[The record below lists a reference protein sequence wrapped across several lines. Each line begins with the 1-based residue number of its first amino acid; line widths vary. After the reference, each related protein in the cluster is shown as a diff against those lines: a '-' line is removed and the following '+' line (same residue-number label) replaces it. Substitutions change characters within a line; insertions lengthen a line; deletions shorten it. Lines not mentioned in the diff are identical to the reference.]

1 VVNLFHELEE
11 VINNLEET
19 WNIIIIA
26 VTSDAGGEALKAHKM
41 AQRKYPHLVV
51 PDCYGH
57 QNNLIVGDF
66 FRSNAEFLQFTDKA
80 TELIGWLQGK
90 IYVLALLHDVQL
102 TNSLYVLAMIR
113 PVLTH
118 WTTRYLTYRCL
129 LGI

>member
-1 VVNLFHELEE
+1 
-11 VINNLEET
+11 
-19 WNIIIIA
+19 
-26 VTSDAGGEALKAHKM
+26 
-41 AQRKYPHLVV
+41 
-51 PDCYGH
+51 
-57 QNNLIVGDF
+57 VGDF

-102 TNSLYVLAMIR
+102 TNSLHVLAMIR

-118 WTTRYLTYRCL
+118 WTTHYLAYRYL